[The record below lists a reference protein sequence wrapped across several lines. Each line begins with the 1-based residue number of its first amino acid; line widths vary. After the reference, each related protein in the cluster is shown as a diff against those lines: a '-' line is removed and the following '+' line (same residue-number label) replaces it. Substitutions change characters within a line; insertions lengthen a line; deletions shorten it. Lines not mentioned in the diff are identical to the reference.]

1 MNDTKKSLSKT
12 KTSKKTSDQKKTNF
26 NSDKR
31 RKEIEEQTK
40 KQEKKEEQYKK
51 LEAYISESG
60 LTLAFNIIFS
70 ELITKRIVPEYFF
83 SYTSMRLKQ
92 IGKEIEAMK
101 INIPSNNDIT
111 NIDNIDNQN
120 KNDEINNNNNNDDSI
135 LITQQKMK

>member
-1 MNDTKKSLSKT
+1 MSDSKRTSTKIKS
-12 KTSKKTSDQKKTNF
+12 QKK
-26 NSDKR
+26 NSEKKLKFDNDK
-31 RKEIEEQTK
+31 KKKDLDEQIK
-40 KQEKKEEQYKK
+40 KQEKKEEQHKR
-51 LEAYISESG
+51 LETYINESG